1 MVSKHND
8 KIVIKICNAVDNKE
22 EEKKEKLIFL
32 KYIKFI
38 FIIGCFLIKEIQEI
52 KIISIQTLAKSN
64 KYISHI
70 IFIIMNKTKTSK
82 NIADCLRIILG
93 FHRRSKTQ
101 KELGAFILFI
111 DKCVYFVNGKYV
123 PYM

>member
-1 MVSKHND
+1 M
-8 KIVIKICNAVDNKE
+8 IT
-22 EEKKEKLIFL
+22 F
-32 KYIKFI
+32 
-38 FIIGCFLIKEIQEI
+38 
-52 KIISIQTLAKSN
+52 QTLAKSN

-70 IFIIMNKTKTSK
+70 IFIIMNKKTSK

-101 KELGAFILFI
+101 KELGEFILFL

-123 PYM
+123 AYM